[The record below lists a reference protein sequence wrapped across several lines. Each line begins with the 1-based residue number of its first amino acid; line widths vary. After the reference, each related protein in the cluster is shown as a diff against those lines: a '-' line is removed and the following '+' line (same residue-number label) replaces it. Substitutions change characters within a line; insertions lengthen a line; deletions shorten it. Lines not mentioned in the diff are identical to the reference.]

1 GADVDLGAWWSA
13 FDDGIVNLDPSEL
26 GGGQAPELLEVD
38 CESCGQERA
47 SKLPAYVALAAE
59 DMPNPWV
66 LPQPEDPPCP
76 MCGIQDDDAY
86 LTLDTAYNGMALRN
100 VVVTLFDAVGNR
112 EQLYYGALPL
122 NSGSVY
128 VLTDTELQL
137 LDRSSTVPVAAW
149 IDMVFLDAA
158 GGVITAGNQVP
169 VL

>member
-1 GADVDLGAWWSA
+1 MQSGFVDLLEAA
-13 FDDGIVNLDPSEL
+13 FEHAIAQGKHGN
-26 GGGQAPELLEVD
+26 GGDRL
-38 CESCGQERA
+38 A
-47 SKLPAYVALAAE
+47 SFRL
-59 DMPNPWV
+59 
-66 LPQPEDPPCP
+66 
-76 MCGIQDDDAY
+76 
-86 LTLDTAYNGMALRN
+86 
-100 VVVTLFDAVGNR
+100 DAVGNR